1 MVFEKNTQTKKSKK
15 GPQVYIMGFVVA
27 LTPLFVIFGLVV
39 AMLYAWNKEEPNK
52 REDNNE

>member
-1 MVFEKNTQTKKSKK
+1 
-15 GPQVYIMGFVVA
+15 MGFVVA

-52 REDNNE
+52 RKDNNE

>member
-1 MVFEKNTQTKKSKK
+1 
-15 GPQVYIMGFVVA
+15 MGFVVA
-27 LTPLFVIFGLVV
+27 LTPLFLIFGLVV